1 MAGHSKWANIK
12 HRKARQDAVKGKAWS
27 KCSRA
32 IMVAVKNGGP
42 DTDVNLTLRY
52 AILDAKSC
60 NMPKDT
66 ILKAIA
72 KASGEGS
79 DGAIFQEIRYE
90 GYGPN
95 GVAIIVDCLTDNVQR
110 TGPDLRHAFEKHG
123 GNLAKPGAV
132 SFSFQTKGVILVES
146 DSATEDQLMEIALEN
161 GAEDVGGG
169 EGGWEIT
176 TEPVDFVPVLKALE
190 DAEVPTVSAQITMI
204 PDLQVTCDANTA
216 RKVMNMVDTFEDH
229 DDVQKVYTNADIS
242 EEIMAS
248 LDG

>member
-42 DTDVNLTLRY
+42 DPENNLTLRY
-52 AILDAKSC
+52 AILDAKSV

-79 DGAIFQEIRYE
+79 DGAVFQEIRYE
-90 GYGPN
+90 GYGTN

-110 TGPDLRHAFEKHG
+110 TGPDLRHAFEKYG

-132 SFSFQTKGVILVES
+132 SFSFQTKGVVLVES
-146 DSATEDQLMEIALEN
+146 AAASEDQIMEVALEA
-161 GAEDVGGG
+161 GAEDVTES
-169 EGGWEIT
+169 EGVWEIT
-176 TEPVDFVPVLKALE
+176 TEPSDFVPVLKALE
-190 DAEVPTVSAQITMI
+190 ESEIPTVSAEITMI
-204 PDLQVTCDANTA
+204 PDLQVTCDTNTA
-216 RKVMNMVDTFEDH
+216 RKVMTMVDAFEDH

-242 EEIMAS
+242 DEIMAS